1 MINVAVFLLAEGVL
15 NRLRSKGPLRAHLSA
30 WVQRAA
36 ARRYWG
42 YPGSITSV
50 GTPDGSTKVS
60 GIPGEH
66 VSPPGSVA
74 AWAHRT
80 AAQRYRGYPGVRDDD
95 ADTDDGEGSYLLPS
109 LFRHHL
115 FML

>member
-1 MINVAVFLLAEGVL
+1 M
-15 NRLRSKGPLRAHLSA
+15 
-30 WVQRAA
+30 
-36 ARRYWG
+36 
-42 YPGSITSV
+42 

-66 VSPPGSVA
+66 VSSPGSVA
-74 AWAHRT
+74 AWVRRT
-80 AAQRYRGYPGVRDDD
+80 AARRYRGYPGAVAQRYRGYPGVRDDD
-95 ADTDDGEGSYLLPS
+95 ADNDDGEGSYLLPS